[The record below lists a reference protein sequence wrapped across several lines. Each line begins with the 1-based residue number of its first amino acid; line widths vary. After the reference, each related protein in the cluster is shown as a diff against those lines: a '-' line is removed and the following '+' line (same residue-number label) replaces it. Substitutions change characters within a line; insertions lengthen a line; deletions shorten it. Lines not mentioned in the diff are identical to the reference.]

1 MKIAIITLPLNTNYG
16 GILQAY
22 ALQTVLQR
30 MGHDVQHLQPKV
42 EFHPLHP
49 VWKMPFVWS
58 KRLLRKCFGGEW
70 RLPVF
75 EHPHRWIRRYTD
87 VFIYKHIEMRPL
99 SDEEWNASLAKDY
112 DVFMVGSD
120 QVWRPCYALPL
131 ERYFLSFLDDTGSN
145 PRIAYAASF
154 GTENCEFSA
163 NQILDCRKL
172 LQKFSFVSVREQ
184 SGTEICKRIF
194 GVNASHVLDPT
205 LLLSKDDYLKL
216 IQDQSPSK
224 GNLMVYILD
233 ETPDTQLFISQIAA
247 SEKLIPF
254 NTNYSLG
261 NRLGIPQLPVE
272 NWLRGF
278 VDAKLIITDS
288 FHACVFAIIFNKP
301 FICIGN
307 SERGM
312 ERFHSLLDLFGLQHC
327 LINLNSFCGVLF
339 IDWNSVNTRL
349 EEFRECSLKD
359 LKRVLKTFERGR
371 GSN

>member
-205 LLLSKDDYLKL
+205 LLLS
-216 IQDQSPSK
+216 
-224 GNLMVYILD
+224 
-233 ETPDTQLFISQIAA
+233 
-247 SEKLIPF
+247 
-254 NTNYSLG
+254 
-261 NRLGIPQLPVE
+261 
-272 NWLRGF
+272 
-278 VDAKLIITDS
+278 
-288 FHACVFAIIFNKP
+288 
-301 FICIGN
+301 
-307 SERGM
+307 
-312 ERFHSLLDLFGLQHC
+312 
-327 LINLNSFCGVLF
+327 
-339 IDWNSVNTRL
+339 
-349 EEFRECSLKD
+349 
-359 LKRVLKTFERGR
+359 
-371 GSN
+371 

>member
-1 MKIAIITLPLNTNYG
+1 MKIAIITLPLHTNYG

-49 VWKMPFVWS
+49 AWKMPLVWS

-87 VFIYKHIEMRPL
+87 VFIYKYIEMRSL

-112 DVFMVGSD
+112 DVFIVGSD
-120 QVWRPCYALPL
+120 QVWRPCYALPI
-131 ERYFLSFLDDTGSN
+131 ERYFLSFLDDTCSN

-154 GTENCEFSA
+154 GTENCEFSSK
-163 NQILDCRKL
+163 QILSCRKL

-184 SGTEICKRIF
+184 SGVEICNQLF
-194 GVNASHVLDPT
+194 GVQASHLLDPT
-205 LLLSKDDYLKL
+205 LLLSKADYLKL

-233 ETPDTQLFISQIAA
+233 ETPDIQVLISQIAA
-247 SEKLIPF
+247 SEKLVPF

-261 NRLGIPQLPVE
+261 NRLGIPQLPLE

-307 SERGM
+307 NERGM
-312 ERFHSLLDLFGLQHC
+312 SRFHSLLDLFGLQHC
-327 LINLNSFCGVLF
+327 LLNEKQSFETPDINWVQINVQLKKLRNQSLTCIKQVLE
-339 IDWNSVNTRL
+339 I
-349 EEFRECSLKD
+349 
-359 LKRVLKTFERGR
+359 
-371 GSN
+371 

>member
-1 MKIAIITLPLNTNYG
+1 MKIAIITLPLHTNYG

-42 EFHPLHP
+42 EFPPLHP
-49 VWKMPFVWS
+49 AWQMPFVWV
-58 KRLLRKCFGGEW
+58 KRLIRKCFLGEW

-87 VFIYKHIEMRPL
+87 VFIYKYIEMRSL

-112 DVFMVGSD
+112 DVFIVGSD
-120 QVWRPCYALPL
+120 QVWRPCYALPI
-131 ERYFLSFLDDTGSN
+131 ERYFLSFLDDTCSN

-154 GTENCEFSA
+154 GTENCEFSSK
-163 NQILDCRKL
+163 QILSCRKL

-184 SGTEICKRIF
+184 SGVEICNQLF
-194 GVNASHVLDPT
+194 GVQASHLLDPT
-205 LLLSKDDYLKL
+205 LLLSKADYLKL
-216 IQDQSPSK
+216 IQNQSPSK

-233 ETPDTQLFISQIAA
+233 ETPDIQVLISQIAA
-247 SEKLIPF
+247 SEKLVPF

-261 NRLGIPQLPVE
+261 NRLGIPQLPLE

-307 SERGM
+307 NERGM
-312 ERFHSLLDLFGLQHC
+312 SRFHSLLDLFGLQHC
-327 LINLNSFCGVLF
+327 LLNEKQSFEIPDINWVQINVQLKKLRNQSLTCIKQVLE
-339 IDWNSVNTRL
+339 I
-349 EEFRECSLKD
+349 
-359 LKRVLKTFERGR
+359 
-371 GSN
+371 

>member
-1 MKIAIITLPLNTNYG
+1 MKIAIITLPLHTNYG

-49 VWKMPFVWS
+49 AWKMPLVWS

-87 VFIYKHIEMRPL
+87 VFIYKHIEMRSL

-112 DVFMVGSD
+112 DVFIVGSD
-120 QVWRPCYALPL
+120 QVWRPCYALPI
-131 ERYFLSFLDDTGSN
+131 ERYFLSFLDATGSN

-154 GTENCEFSA
+154 CTENCEFSA

-194 GVNASHVLDPT
+194 GVQASHVLDPT
-205 LLLSKDDYLKL
+205 LLLSKTEYQYLIK
-216 IQDQSPSK
+216 DVHPSK
-224 GNLMVYILD
+224 GDLMVYILD
-233 ETPDTQLFISQIAA
+233 EIISTEYRIKQFAHAEGLTPFRINIKVENLQVKIIDSQQ
-247 SEKLIPF
+247 P
-254 NTNYSLG
+254 
-261 NRLGIPQLPVE
+261 PVE
-272 NWLRGF
+272 QWLQGF
-278 VDAKLIITDS
+278 MDAKLIVTDS
-288 FHACVFAIIFNKP
+288 FHVCVFAIIFNKP

-307 SERGM
+307 NERGM
-312 ERFHSLLDLFGLQHC
+312 TRFHSLLDLFGLQHC
-327 LINLNSFCGVLF
+327 LFDENQSFEIPKINWGKINLILDQLRKESLF
-339 IDWNSVNTRL
+339 SL
-349 EEFRECSLKD
+349 EQAL
-359 LKRVLKTFERGR
+359 
-371 GSN
+371 NY

>member
-1 MKIAIITLPLNTNYG
+1 MKIAIITLPLHTNYG

-49 VWKMPFVWS
+49 AWKMPLVWS

-70 RLPVF
+70 RLPIF

-87 VFIYKHIEMRPL
+87 VFIYKYIEMRSL

-112 DVFMVGSD
+112 DVFIVGSD
-120 QVWRPCYALPL
+120 QVWRPCYALPIA
-131 ERYFLSFLDDTGSN
+131 RYFLSFLDDTCSN

-154 GTENCEFSA
+154 GTDNCEFSS
-163 NQILDCRKL
+163 NQILDCSKL

-184 SGTEICKRIF
+184 SGTEICNQIF
-194 GVNASHVLDPT
+194 GVQASHVLDPA

-216 IQDQSPSK
+216 MQNQKPSK
-224 GNLMVYILD
+224 GNLMVYVLD
-233 ETPDTQLFISQIAA
+233 DTPDIRLFISQIAA

-261 NRLGIPQLPVE
+261 NRLGMPQLPVE

-278 VDAKLIITDS
+278 VDAELIITDS

-307 SERGM
+307 NERGM
-312 ERFHSLLDLFGLQHC
+312 SRFHSLLDLFGLQHC
-327 LINLNSFCGVLF
+327 LLNEKQSFEMPKINWGEVNMKLNQLHKESLLGLEQAL
-339 IDWNSVNTRL
+339 NT
-349 EEFRECSLKD
+349 
-359 LKRVLKTFERGR
+359 
-371 GSN
+371 

>member
-1 MKIAIITLPLNTNYG
+1 MKIAIITLPLHTNYG

-42 EFHPLHP
+42 EFPPLHP
-49 VWKMPFVWS
+49 AWQMPFVWV
-58 KRLLRKCFGGEW
+58 KRLIRKCFLGEW
-70 RLPVF
+70 KLPIF
-75 EHPHRWIRRYTD
+75 EHPHRWWRRYTD
-87 VFIYKHIEMRPL
+87 AFICKHIEICPL

-112 DVFMVGSD
+112 DVFIVGSD

-131 ERYFLSFLDDTGSN
+131 ERYFLSFLDDTCSN

-163 NQILDCRKL
+163 NQILDCSKL

-184 SGTEICKRIF
+184 SGVEICKQLF
-194 GVNASHVLDPT
+194 GVRASHLLDPT

-216 IQDQSPSK
+216 IQNQKPSK
-224 GNLMVYILD
+224 GNLMVYVLD
-233 ETPDTQLFISQIAA
+233 ETPDIRLFISQIAA
-247 SEKLIPF
+247 SEKLTPF

-261 NRLGIPQLPVE
+261 NRLGIPQLPLE

-301 FICIGN
+301 FICLGN
-307 SERGM
+307 DERGM
-312 ERFHSLLDLFGLQHC
+312 SRFHSLLDLFGLQHC
-327 LINLNSFCGVLF
+327 LLNEKQSFEISKINWEKVNLKLDQLRKESLFSLEHGLNY
-339 IDWNSVNTRL
+339 
-349 EEFRECSLKD
+349 
-359 LKRVLKTFERGR
+359 
-371 GSN
+371 